1 MSAIEEYGKRKE
13 QKGYEKGFEI
23 GFKEGFEIGKKK
35 ARKEMGK
42 KLARK
47 EIFKNFFDSGMSIEE
62 IARRTGIDIKEV
74 EELLD

>member
-13 QKGYEKGFEI
+13 KKGYEKGFEI
-23 GFKEGFEIGKKK
+23 SKKEV
-35 ARKEMGK
+35 
-42 KLARK
+42 RK
-47 EIFKNFFDSGMSIEE
+47 EIFKNFFDSGMSVEE

>member
-13 QKGYEKGFEI
+13 KKGYEKGFEMSK
-23 GFKEGFEIGKKK
+23 KEV
-35 ARKEMGK
+35 
-42 KLARK
+42 RK

>member
-13 QKGYEKGFEI
+13 QKG
-23 GFKEGFEIGKKK
+23 FEIGK
-35 ARKEMGK
+35 REV
-42 KLARK
+42 RK
-47 EIFKNFFDSGMSIEE
+47 EIFKKVHDSGMSVEE

>member
-13 QKGYEKGFEI
+13 QKGFEI

-47 EIFKNFFDSGMSIEE
+47 EIFKKVHDSGMSVEE
-62 IARRTGIDIKEV
+62 IARRTEIDIKEV